1 MEGLI
6 RYLRFFEFSVVTC
19 FLTGLE
25 ITWSTWDT
33 CNITKVKNNFITIVS
48 IQFHRFDTD
57 CIYFQFKF
65 LSCWTEIEPFLIL
78 VQFHFSRFITS
89 LKMLF
94 CKKVPSCLN
103 SNLLSISWDFPQITF
118 LIFICSLKIDEVLV
132 GSHANTLTTHL

>member
-25 ITWSTWDT
+25 ITWATWDT
-33 CNITKVKNNFITIVS
+33 CNITKVKINFITMVVS
-48 IQFHRFDTD
+48 IQFHRFYTD

-94 CKKVPSCLN
+94 CKKVSQPSEFKSTFNFLRFS
-103 SNLLSISWDFPQITF
+103 SNNFSHLHLFFENWWS
-118 LIFICSLKIDEVLV
+118 V
-132 GSHANTLTTHL
+132 GWLTC